1 MIRTSFKKR
10 ATAIAVASC
19 LSFAPWLAEA
29 ASLGKI
35 TVLSGLGQPLRAE
48 IEISASRAELAGMTA
63 RLAGSSAFK
72 EAGIDYA
79 SALLDLRFDIG
90 KRSNGTPVVKVSSTK
105 PVNEP
110 FMDMLVELSWPSGP
124 LLKEYTFLLD
134 PPEVA
139 ARAAARQAAA
149 TDARVVETVR
159 GAGAA
164 PSASGS
170 ATATASRAAPE
181 ARKTQESGTH
191 LVQQGETLRRIAGE
205 TKHDGVTLE
214 QMLVGLYKKNPDAF
228 IGNNV
233 NRLKAGAILSIP
245 DKAAVAA
252 IPAAEAR
259 QIYVTQA
266 EDWNAYRQ
274 KLASAT
280 AQGKASPDAAAPQAA
295 GGKVTARVEE
305 KPTAADQA
313 KDKVKVSSTEM
324 PAKGVTGGKSAVGE
338 EELIAKD
345 KALKEAEDRL
355 ALLEK
360 NVIELQKLVDMKTQR
375 LAELQQQASGQKDET
390 KPPVAPAEPPKAVE
404 APKEPAPVAAEPAKP
419 VEESKPAEPPKVVEA
434 PKPAAPVE
442 PPKPAPVAPPAPEPG
457 LLDDPLP
464 LIGGGGILALLAG
477 YFLLRRRRSEP
488 EPDFTTAIP
497 APSSLGPNS
506 VFRMTGGQSVDTGN
520 VPLQTGDFSQTGP
533 GTIDTDEVDPVA
545 EADVYMAYGRDAQ
558 AEEILIEALRKDP
571 HRTAIHVKLLE
582 IYSNRK
588 SVKQFDTLASE
599 LYAQTGGVG
608 DEWEKAAALGAAL
621 DPENPLYTTGRGTPA
636 VAGDVVAPTPGA
648 VVDAKSTVVLP
659 GELGQ
664 MAAAAAVGAAALVA
678 EQPTLEPIA
687 IPVES
692 AEGDMAQTVVS
703 NIDDN
708 ALNFD
713 LGGAGPAFAPEVTQ
727 VGDVVN
733 EMEMPQIE
741 AIDFD
746 LGGIPQE
753 ALTATETNPLV
764 LPTDTLVMSATD
776 SETNFTETIIGL
788 EAPAGLQ
795 EESSEA
801 DAGTIDFELGDIAP
815 DTQTLVNP
823 SVLHEATSGE
833 LGTATIVNSLDSM
846 ESVQG
851 EPTVTAGTAGLSINS
866 DSRDEEY
873 NVNLSESVFIGNPMP
888 APEFDMTS
896 INLDLGATQVA
907 GLTHVMST
915 ENSAADLGADDVGT
929 KLALAKAYEEMG
941 DHDQARELL
950 QEVIDEG
957 SGDLVDQAREI
968 IGRLRG

>member
-1 MIRTSFKKR
+1 
-10 ATAIAVASC
+10 
-19 LSFAPWLAEA
+19 
-29 ASLGKI
+29 
-35 TVLSGLGQPLRAE
+35 
-48 IEISASRAELAGMTA
+48 
-63 RLAGSSAFK
+63 
-72 EAGIDYA
+72 
-79 SALLDLRFDIG
+79 
-90 KRSNGTPVVKVSSTK
+90 
-105 PVNEP
+105 
-110 FMDMLVELSWPSGP
+110 
-124 LLKEYTFLLD
+124 
-134 PPEVA
+134 
-139 ARAAARQAAA
+139 
-149 TDARVVETVR
+149 
-159 GAGAA
+159 
-164 PSASGS
+164 
-170 ATATASRAAPE
+170 
-181 ARKTQESGTH
+181 
-191 LVQQGETLRRIAGE
+191 
-205 TKHDGVTLE
+205 
-214 QMLVGLYKKNPDAF
+214 
-228 IGNNV
+228 
-233 NRLKAGAILSIP
+233 
-245 DKAAVAA
+245 
-252 IPAAEAR
+252 
-259 QIYVTQA
+259 
-266 EDWNAYRQ
+266 
-274 KLASAT
+274 
-280 AQGKASPDAAAPQAA
+280 
-295 GGKVTARVEE
+295 
-305 KPTAADQA
+305 
-313 KDKVKVSSTEM
+313 
-324 PAKGVTGGKSAVGE
+324 
-338 EELIAKD
+338 
-345 KALKEAEDRL
+345 
-355 ALLEK
+355 
-360 NVIELQKLVDMKTQR
+360 
-375 LAELQQQASGQKDET
+375 
-390 KPPVAPAEPPKAVE
+390 
-404 APKEPAPVAAEPAKP
+404 
-419 VEESKPAEPPKVVEA
+419 
-434 PKPAAPVE
+434 
-442 PPKPAPVAPPAPEPG
+442 
-457 LLDDPLP
+457 
-464 LIGGGGILALLAG
+464 
-477 YFLLRRRRSEP
+477 
-488 EPDFTTAIP
+488 
-497 APSSLGPNS
+497 
-506 VFRMTGGQSVDTGN
+506 
-520 VPLQTGDFSQTGP
+520 
-533 GTIDTDEVDPVA
+533 
-545 EADVYMAYGRDAQ
+545 
-558 AEEILIEALRKDP
+558 
-571 HRTAIHVKLLE
+571 
-582 IYSNRK
+582 
-588 SVKQFDTLASE
+588 
-599 LYAQTGGVG
+599 
-608 DEWEKAAALGAAL
+608 
-621 DPENPLYTTGRGTPA
+621 
-636 VAGDVVAPTPGA
+636 
-648 VVDAKSTVVLP
+648 
-659 GELGQ
+659 

-833 LGTATIVNSLDSM
+833 LGAATIVNSLDSM

-851 EPTVTAGTAGLSINS
+851 EPTVTAGMAGLSINS

>member
-280 AQGKASPDAAAPQAA
+280 AQGKASSDAAAPQAA
-295 GGKVTARVEE
+295 EGKVTARVEE

-324 PAKGVTGGKSAVGE
+324 PAKGVSGGKSAVGE

-345 KALKEAEDRL
+345 KALKEAQDRL

-360 NVIELQKLVDMKTQR
+360 NVSELQKLVDMKTQR
-375 LAELQQQASGQKDET
+375 LAELQQQASGQKEEA
-390 KPPVAPAEPPKAVE
+390 KPVAPAEPPKAVE

-419 VEESKPAEPPKVVEA
+419 VEEPKPVEPPKVVEA
-434 PKPAAPVE
+434 PKPAAQVE

-851 EPTVTAGTAGLSINS
+851 EPTVTAGMAGLSINS